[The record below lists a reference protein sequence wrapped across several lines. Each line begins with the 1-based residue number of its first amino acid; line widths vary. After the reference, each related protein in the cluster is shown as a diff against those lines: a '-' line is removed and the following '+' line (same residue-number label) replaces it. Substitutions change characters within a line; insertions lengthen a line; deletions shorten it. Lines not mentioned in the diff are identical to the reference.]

1 MKATQ
6 IINEL
11 IDPKDER
18 ADGEKILMNGKY
30 RVFPKYILGKGS
42 HSIVC
47 LGILNDGIKR
57 VNVAVKMFDRKKLT
71 KEVDKGIK
79 MECKVLSNIKHC
91 NILGYIDSMESLNY
105 IYIFTE
111 YCSGGT
117 LESKIK
123 EGYIDEASSV
133 YYMRQIMTGL
143 RALFKFNVLH
153 RDIKPANI
161 LLDANHCVKLSDF
174 SESISD
180 QKEMKDK
187 VGSPAFQAPEVLEI
201 DPEKGYNKKCD
212 IWSLGVTFY
221 NMLYGQLP
229 WSSNTVEKLIHEV
242 KNCSGSNL
250 YIPTKPKINPMI
262 VDLLKRMICP
272 NQEDRIRWKE
282 LFNHKIFRSIDIK
295 NISFISSSSDAKS
308 NFLNNEREYSNELS
322 YINSNSEKTTPSH
335 HGSLGFEDCSSPGKS
350 NIHLEAVVSSLKN
363 NPKDIEGIDMI
374 RISSEEVALTQDQ
387 VMFYPGS
394 TGNSSIESNLKMLT
408 QAPKSVTNLNL
419 KHLAG
424 PISTKLPSSQSSDP
438 QSLKELDKCLT
449 HRPPTKK
456 TPEHHPAQVA
466 QPSANQGLVFN
477 RPAPLHLIPTPPL
490 PVPLFDHHLLSC
502 LTAACKMAFTLDEK
516 IGNPLRKLIRV
527 LTLRLANVILGVQ
540 IVVIGHGGE
549 DIVKDRT
556 AYTKLCEYMV
566 FDRQGLH
573 RDIVDYAYYLVRED
587 GGEWVGEDGRIEGPL
602 GEENREKILETA
614 RAILPHIPSPPLSTP
629 VQYILSQ
636 SLFTVFALTD
646 PIPSLPSPQSP
657 WTHMDIYGED
667 WNNQNRDMCSHMVEE
682 GMRLIREQN

>member
-1 MKATQ
+1 V
-6 IINEL
+6 E
-11 IDPKDER
+11 
-18 ADGEKILMNGKY
+18 
-30 RVFPKYILGKGS
+30 
-42 HSIVC
+42 
-47 LGILNDGIKR
+47 
-57 VNVAVKMFDRKKLT
+57 
-71 KEVDKGIK
+71 
-79 MECKVLSNIKHC
+79 
-91 NILGYIDSMESLNY
+91 ES
-105 IYIFTE
+105 
-111 YCSGGT
+111 

-133 YYMRQIMTGL
+133 YYMRQILTGL
-143 RALFKFNVLH
+143 RALFKFKVLH
-153 RDIKPANI
+153 RDIKPSNI

-174 SESISD
+174 SEAISG
-180 QKEMKDK
+180 QTEMKDK
-187 VGSPAFQAPEVLEI
+187 VGSPEFQAPEVLEI

-221 NMLYGQLP
+221 NMLYGRLP
-229 WSSNTVEKLIHEV
+229 WSSTTDEIERLIHEV

-250 YIPTKPKINPMI
+250 YIPREPKINPMI

-282 LFNHKIFRSIDIK
+282 LFNHEIFRSIDIK
-295 NISFISSSSDAKS
+295 NISFISSSSDAML
-308 NFLNNEREYSNELS
+308 NFLNNEREFSNELS
-322 YINSNSEKTTPSH
+322 CINSNSEKTTPSH
-335 HGSLGFEDCSSPGKS
+335 HGSLGFENFSSPGMS
-350 NIHLEAVVSSLKN
+350 NIQLEAVVSSLKN
-363 NPKDIEGIDMI
+363 NPKGIEGIDMI
-374 RISSEEVALTQDQ
+374 RISSEKVALTQDQ
-387 VMFYPGS
+387 VMFYPSS
-394 TGNSSIESNLKMLT
+394 TGDSSIESNLKMLT
-408 QAPKSVTNLNL
+408 QGRKSL
-419 KHLAG
+419 KN
-424 PISTKLPSSQSSDP
+424 LPSNNAIAQLSIPNPYSTGNPPQSSNET
-438 QSLKELDKCLT
+438 SRSLT
-449 HRPPTKK
+449 HQASTTE
-456 TPEHHPAQVA
+456 TPGHHPAQNA
-466 QPSANQGLVFN
+466 QPSENQGLVCN
-477 RPAPLHLIPTPPL
+477 RPAPLRLIPPPPL

-502 LTAACKMAFTLDEK
+502 LAAACKMAFTLDENEK

-540 IVVIGHGGE
+540 NVVIGHGGE